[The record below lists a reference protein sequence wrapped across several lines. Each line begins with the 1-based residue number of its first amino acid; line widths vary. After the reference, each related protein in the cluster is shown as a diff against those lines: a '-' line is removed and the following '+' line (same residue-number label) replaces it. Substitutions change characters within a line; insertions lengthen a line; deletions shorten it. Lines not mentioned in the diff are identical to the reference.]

1 MSTKGLLTDEAG
13 EKRDQERDEPRSGV
27 SAFWTMLLMMEMV
40 FSFLVAER
48 TAGGMA
54 GGGAAHVSWAEN
66 FAQAGEHGRH
76 KESCAW
82 EKVKTWRGRKR
93 LIYI

>member
-1 MSTKGLLTDEAG
+1 M
-13 EKRDQERDEPRSGV
+13 
-27 SAFWTMLLMMEMV
+27 
-40 FSFLVAER
+40 
-48 TAGGMA
+48 
-54 GGGAAHVSWAEN
+54 SWAEN